1 MIVCIKSATLCV
13 EGDEI
18 FMTAPSRSNEQS
30 NRSSGRVVA
39 RIIWMSIKML
49 IIPVLCVMALIV
61 GLAVGYTVLG
71 DKPLSDVF
79 DSGTWKH
86 MYDLVFAEGG

>member
-1 MIVCIKSATLCV
+1 
-13 EGDEI
+13 
-18 FMTAPSRSNEQS
+18 
-30 NRSSGRVVA
+30 
-39 RIIWMSIKML
+39 MSIKML
-49 IIPVLCVMALIV
+49 IIPVFCVMALIV